1 LLVGVG
7 CIIALAD
14 NAFVCEAGVGE
25 AFQCLHM
32 MRMRFWWARL
42 SLSPQIPSSGGTRKI
57 SMYSIPGAID
67 LKRSWSRW
75 SWHCSEVEGKPK
87 CCKYYSG
94 WGGGCADGGR
104 AVVLEILGILDSLS
118 NIL

>member
-1 LLVGVG
+1 MLT
-7 CIIALAD
+7 D
-14 NAFVCEAGVGE
+14 NGFIGEAGVGK

-32 MRMRFWWARL
+32 MRMRLWWARL

-67 LKRSWSRW
+67 PKRSRSRW

-94 WGGGCADGGR
+94 WGGGCTDGGR

>member
-1 LLVGVG
+1 MLT
-7 CIIALAD
+7 D
-14 NAFVCEAGVGE
+14 NAFIGEAGVGE

-32 MRMRFWWARL
+32 MRMRLRWVRL
-42 SLSPQIPSSGGTRKI
+42 SLSPQISLSGGTRKI
-57 SMYSIPGAID
+57 SMYSILGAID
-67 LKRSWSRW
+67 PKRSRSRW
-75 SWHCSEVEGKPK
+75 SWRRSEAEGKPK

-94 WGGGCADGGR
+94 WGGGCANGGR